1 MRAPVPTDP
10 LPTPAFRVPPVLEQ
24 RPAFFPWFIGPAIV
38 TAFALVAS
46 LAWLFQYSFREHLP
60 GTMEVGGWTLENL
73 QDLGKWLYLRIFLQ
87 SLLISAYT
95 ALFSLLLGFPLA
107 LALVRSRSPWL
118 KATILIITII
128 PLFTGDIVRTYS
140 WLVVLGR
147 QGFVNGT
154 LTGLGVID
162 TPLQMLF
169 TQWAVVMALVQYSL
183 PVMVII
189 LSAAVSHVNPDYEK
203 AAASLGAGP
212 IEVLWRVTLPLCMP
226 GILSG
231 TVTIFAWTL
240 SAFATPQL
248 IGGGKVNMVSNMVYH
263 LGFASFN
270 FPFAATL
277 SMVSLLLIMVVLAL
291 LGLWLRR
298 LEARGVV

>member
-1 MRAPVPTDP
+1 VP
-10 LPTPAFRVPPVLEQ
+10 AQ
-24 RPAFFPWFIGPAIV
+24 RPSILVWFVAPALV
-38 TAFALVAS
+38 TAFALLAS
-46 LAWLFQYSFREHLP
+46 LAWLFQYSFREHID

-73 QDLGKWLYLRIFLQ
+73 RDLGKWLYLRIFVQ

-95 ALFSLLLGFPLA
+95 ALVSLALGFPLA
-107 LALVRSRSPWL
+107 LALVRSRSSWV
-118 KATILIITII
+118 KATILVIIII

-140 WLVVLGR
+140 WLVMLGR

-154 LTGLGVID
+154 LGGLGLIEA
-162 TPLQMLF
+162 PLQMLF

-189 LSAAVSHVNPDYEK
+189 LAAALSHINPDYEK

-212 IEVLWRVTLPLCMP
+212 VEVLWRVTLPLSMP

-231 TVTIFAWTL
+231 TVTIFAWTM

-248 IGGGKVNMVSNMVYH
+248 VGGGNVNMVSNMVYH

-277 SMVSLLLIMVVLAL
+277 SMVSLLLILLVLAV